1 MGSPQ
6 YDVVHLGSRTHY
18 QVSRGLDEA
27 GMLSRLLTDVYT
39 PDWIMRAAPR
49 LPGRVREPLGRRSCP
64 QLPSRKV
71 ELAGLSPTIANLL
84 QHGRKGDQS
93 YVEGL
98 DRSFGRAAARR
109 SDSAGVGAV
118 VYSYYWPGFVDGRR
132 SPGSGPRI
140 VFMEHPTPSQ
150 VSRLLSHHRR
160 SAPATLPLDPEE
172 TISPASI
179 AEFETSLELADGII
193 VPCSFARTG
202 LEELGIAPERI
213 AVVPFGCDRMGLA
226 PTRSGSRAAPS
237 PSTRLKLL
245 WVGQPLF
252 RKGFRDLIRAY
263 DDLPP
268 GVADLTLVFP
278 TAAAAQRAGDL
289 SAIPANAVVRTRISA
304 AELSEVFASHDLFVM
319 PSILEGFGMV
329 YLEALAMGTPVVCTP
344 HTGAADLITDGKDG
358 FVVEAGEPRQLT
370 ELLLRVADDR
380 AGLLEMREAA
390 AQIGRTWTWDRFRQE
405 LAGAVVRLAGP

>member
-18 QVSRGLDEA
+18 QVSRGLNEA
-27 GMLSRLLTDVYT
+27 GLLSRLLTDLYT
-39 PDWIMRAAPR
+39 PDWVMRAAPR
-49 LPGRVREPLGRRSCP
+49 LPGRVREAVGRRSCP
-64 QLPSRKV
+64 QLPSKKV
-71 ELAGLSPTIANLL
+71 ELAGLSRTIPNLL
-84 QHGRKGDQS
+84 HGRKGAQS

-118 VYSYYWPGFVDGRR
+118 VYSYYWLGFVDGRR
-132 SPGSGPRI
+132 SPESGPRI

-150 VSRLLSHHRR
+150 VSLLLAYHRR

-172 TISPASI
+172 TISLTSI
-179 AEFETSLELADGII
+179 AEFESSLELADGIV

-213 AVVPFGCDRMGLA
+213 AVVPFGCDRMGLVS
-226 PTRSGSRAAPS
+226 TSSGFPAAPS
-237 PSTRLKLL
+237 PRARLKLL

-263 DDLPP
+263 NDLPP
-268 GVADLTLVFP
+268 GLADLTLVFP
-278 TAAAAQRAGDL
+278 TAAAAERAGDL
-289 SAIPANAVVRTRISA
+289 AKIPEKAVVRTRISV
-304 AELSEVFASHDLFVM
+304 AELHGVFASHDLFVM

-329 YLEALAMGTPVVCTP
+329 YLEAMAMGTPVVCTP

-380 AGLLEMREAA
+380 AALLEMREAA

-405 LAGAVVRLAGP
+405 LAGAVVRLTGT